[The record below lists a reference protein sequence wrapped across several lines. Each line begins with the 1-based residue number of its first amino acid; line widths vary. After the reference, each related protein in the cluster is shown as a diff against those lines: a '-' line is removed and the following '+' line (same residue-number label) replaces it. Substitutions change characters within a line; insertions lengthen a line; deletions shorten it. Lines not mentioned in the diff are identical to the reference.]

1 VIDTSRIRGNRM
13 VGVEANI
20 VKFGR
25 GGVLGG
31 GGLFMGLLQVHSVI
45 IAMDTYCTRI

>member
-13 VGVEANI
+13 VRVEANI

-25 GGVLGG
+25 GV
-31 GGLFMGLLQVHSVI
+31 FCSWDFFQVRSVI
-45 IAMDTYCTRI
+45 LAMETYCTRF